1 MVCAHSFDHR
11 SQLQSQNEQLNQQ
24 GLAGSGSGTHS
35 DSVTVIDGSKN
46 DSGTMLEQQL
56 DQMSETT
63 VTVDPSTPAGKTKAD
78 HDLERTKKFQD
89 ENCPCL
95 KYVFQFT
102 LFACQCLLFCRGDR
116 WWWCWPGT
124 RKEGIRHF
132 CRQLSNSANFEKV
145 QTIACEPVL
154 L

>member
-1 MVCAHSFDHR
+1 
-11 SQLQSQNEQLNQQ
+11 
-24 GLAGSGSGTHS
+24 
-35 DSVTVIDGSKN
+35 
-46 DSGTMLEQQL
+46 MLEQQL
-56 DQMSETT
+56 DQMNETA
-63 VTVDPSTPAGKTKAD
+63 PSTPGGKSKAD
-78 HDLERTKKFQD
+78 QDLQRSQKFRD

-95 KYVFQFT
+95 KYVFQLT
-102 LFACQCLLFCRGDR
+102 LFACQCLLFCRGDN

-124 RKEGIRHF
+124 KNEGIRHF